1 MGIHILIGVVN
12 GSIYALLALGIL
24 LMYQTTGVL
33 NFAFGAFGMIA
44 AYLFFV
50 MSDPGQLGVSVVVSF
65 FVILILA
72 IPAGAFIGWVTLP
85 VQRLSRIVKAAVAL
99 GLFSAIQGVVLIICP
114 PEPRATPTLVGSVAI
129 QDLFGVAISWQRLI
143 AIGVAVGG
151 SIAMLAFFR
160 WSSLGSALRAM
171 ASSTEIST
179 LVGLPIRRL
188 WVVAWTLSTF
198 VAALAILVILP
209 DLGLSVGSLSFVIF
223 TPLAAVLAARFESIP
238 IALGSAFALGILQSV
253 FQSDENLAQYRDVL
267 PFALVMAA
275 LLLQPTKGTYERV

>member
-1 MGIHILIGVVN
+1 MGIHILIGIVN

-33 NFAFGAFGMIA
+33 NFAFGGFGMIA
-44 AYLFFV
+44 AYLFFE
-50 MSDPGQLGVSVVVSF
+50 MADADGLGVNVVVSF
-65 FVILILA
+65 FAILILA
-72 IPAGAFIGWVTLP
+72 IPAGALFGWITLP

-99 GLFSAIQGVVLIICP
+99 GVFSAIGGLVLIVWP
-114 PEPRATPTLVGSVAI
+114 PSPRGTPTLAGSVAI
-129 QDLFGVAISWQRLI
+129 QDLFGVAVSWQRLI
-143 AIGVAVGG
+143 AITVAVGG

-209 DLGLSVGSLSFVIF
+209 DLGLSGSLSLVIF

-238 IALGSAFALGILQSV
+238 IALGSAFLLGILQSV
-253 FQSDENLAQYRDVL
+253 FQSDETLAQYRDVL
-267 PFALVMAA
+267 PFILVMAA

>member
-1 MGIHILIGVVN
+1 
-12 GSIYALLALGIL
+12 
-24 LMYQTTGVL
+24 L

-44 AYLFFV
+44 AYLFFE
-50 MSDPGQLGVSVVVSF
+50 MSDASGLGVSAALSF
-65 FVILILA
+65 FTILILA
-72 IPAGAFIGWVTLP
+72 IPAGAFIGWITLP

-99 GLFSAIQGVVLIICP
+99 GLFSAIGGVVTVIWP
-114 PEPRATPTLVGSVAI
+114 PTPRKTPTLAGSVAI
-129 QDLFGVAISWQRLI
+129 DDLFGIAVSWQRLI
-143 AIGVAVGG
+143 AMAVAIGG

-209 DLGLSVGSLSFVIF
+209 QVSLEVSSLSLVIF

-238 IALGSAFALGILQSV
+238 IALGSAFALGIMQSV
-253 FQSDENLAQYRDVL
+253 FQSDETLAQYRDVL
-267 PFALVMAA
+267 PFILVMGA
-275 LLLQPTKGTYERV
+275 LLLTPTKGTYERV

>member
-1 MGIHILIGVVN
+1 MGIHILIGIVN

-44 AYLFFV
+44 AYLFYV
-50 MSDPGQLGVSVVVSF
+50 MADAGKLGVSVVVSF

-72 IPAGAFIGWVTLP
+72 IPAGALIGWVTLP

-99 GLFSAIQGVVLIICP
+99 GLFSAIQGLVLIIWP

-188 WVVAWTLSTF
+188 WVVAWMLSTF
-198 VAALAILVILP
+198 VAAVAILVILP

-253 FQSDENLAQYRDVL
+253 FQSDESLAQYREVL
-267 PFALVMAA
+267 PFALVMVA